1 MLISTVELQDRLALP
16 TVLIFDCRHDLLDH
30 GKGLKA
36 YQAGHIPRAHFAP
49 VETVMSGAKTGGN
62 GRHPLP
68 RPEDFA
74 AFLNHCGA
82 TPQSLLVAYDDAG
95 NQYAA
100 RFWWLAR
107 WIGHEGVAVLDG
119 GIGKWT
125 AEARPITTAVPLAP
139 GGGTITPRPNAQ
151 MVVTVDELAHSLP
164 WKSLQVVDARAAER
178 FRGEQEPI
186 DPVAG
191 RIPGAVNRFLRLNL
205 NADLTMRP
213 AAEIRAEF
221 EALLGPRRPGEVAHQ
236 CGSGVAAC
244 MNVLAMEHAGLK
256 GSRLYAGSWSEWIAD
271 PTRPVERG
279 SAG

>member
-1 MLISTVELQDRLALP
+1 MLISTSELQDRLALP
-16 TVLIFDCRHDLLDH
+16 SVLIFDCRHDLFDH

-36 YQAGHIPRAHFAP
+36 YQEGHVPRAHFAP
-49 VETVMSGAKTGGN
+49 VETAMSGVKDGRN

-68 RPEDFA
+68 APEAFA
-74 AFLNHCGA
+74 AFLNLFGA

-107 WIGHEGVAVLDG
+107 WIGHESVAVLDG
-119 GIGKWT
+119 GLNKWKAEGRPLMT
-125 AEARPITTAVPLAP
+125 AAPIAQ
-139 GGGTITPRPNAQ
+139 GGGSIVARPNAR
-151 MVVTVDELAHSLP
+151 MVVTSAELEQSLP

-178 FRGEQEPI
+178 FRGEKEPI

-205 NADLTMRP
+205 NPDLTMRP
-213 AAEIRAEF
+213 AAELRKEF
-221 EALLGPRRPGEVAHQ
+221 EALLGSRPSGEVAHQ

-271 PTRPVERG
+271 PRRAIERG
-279 SAG
+279 